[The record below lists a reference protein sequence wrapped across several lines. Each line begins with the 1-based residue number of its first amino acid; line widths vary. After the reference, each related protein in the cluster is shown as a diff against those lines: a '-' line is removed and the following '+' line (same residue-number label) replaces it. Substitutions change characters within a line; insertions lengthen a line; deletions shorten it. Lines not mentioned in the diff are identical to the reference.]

1 MLPLSLIF
9 FVWNKVIPNIQ
20 NLKEPKEIWDDL
32 VNLYEIK
39 ASSRRISIRN
49 KLSSLK
55 MEEDNHVENFM
66 E

>member
-49 KLSSLK
+49 KLSNLK
-55 MEEDNHVENFM
+55 MEQDNPVENFM